1 MTEPLRLTTTSGH
14 QRAAAKGGLDA
25 EDIRAGLHDECLRV
39 RVAFAVKKPTP
50 YVVLQDL
57 GKGAFKGRY
66 VKAPGTDFHGVML
79 DGSSNNRG
87 EPRRVFAECKHV
99 QGTSDPFYTRE
110 VRESQVEQLEASV
123 PAGDVGL
130 VCVFFG
136 PLVLCD
142 LYAVPWVV
150 ARGRVALRAAELREH
165 KVRPGSAYLARFA
178 RAGGR

>member
-1 MTEPLRLTTTSGH
+1 MTEPLKLTATSGH

-25 EDIRAGLHDECLRV
+25 EEILARLHAECLRT
-39 RVAFAVKKPTP
+39 RVAHVVKKPTP
-50 YVVLQDL
+50 YVVLKDL
-57 GKGAFKGRY
+57 GRGTFTGRY
-66 VKAPGTDFHGVML
+66 VKAPGTDFFGVML
-79 DGSSNNRG
+79 DHSANNRG
-87 EPRRVFAECKHV
+87 DPRGVYVECKHV
-99 QGTSDPFYTRE
+99 EGAGDPFYTRN
-110 VRESQVEQLEASV
+110 VRESQVEQLDASV

-178 RAGGR
+178 RGAR